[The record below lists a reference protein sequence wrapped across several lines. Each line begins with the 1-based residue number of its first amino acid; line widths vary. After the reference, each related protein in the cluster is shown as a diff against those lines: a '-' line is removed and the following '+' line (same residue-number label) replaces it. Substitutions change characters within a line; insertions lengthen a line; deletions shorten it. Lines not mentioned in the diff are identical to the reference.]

1 MDYQGLFSFTR
12 QTPLFYRGPV
22 TLSEQAGL
30 SFEVLV
36 ELVLKSSFWNVTMLH
51 ALWGSHVYTALVS
64 SAEDNSLACIDTL
77 YPTERCKT

>member
-22 TLSEQAGL
+22 ALSEQGGL

-36 ELVLKSSFWNVTMLH
+36 ELVLKYCFWNVTMLH
-51 ALWGSHVYTALVS
+51 ALWGSHVYKLVS